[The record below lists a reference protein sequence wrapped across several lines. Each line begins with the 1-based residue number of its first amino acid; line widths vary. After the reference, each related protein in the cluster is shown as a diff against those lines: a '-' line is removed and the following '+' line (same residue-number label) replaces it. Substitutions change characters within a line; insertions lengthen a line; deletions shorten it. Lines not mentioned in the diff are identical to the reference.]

1 MKFAITADIHLSR
14 YGQDPVDET
23 SGLPE
28 RLDSIKGALYS
39 MLEVCRLQNIKD
51 VIIAGD
57 ILHTKSVIYALA
69 QDMMLQFFED
79 HPEIKFYVIDGNH
92 DLSSKGA
99 DAISALRSLKN
110 VPNVHWIT
118 KKAEKIDNILF
129 VPYSVELVKQI
140 KEDSADILVSHFGL
154 SEGVL
159 NSGISIVSKLGM
171 TDLRGKYKLVLLGHY
186 HKPQEIIE
194 DNISMYYVGS
204 PIQLDW
210 GEKGDQKR
218 FLIVD
223 SETLDVEEVP
233 TTGYRHFIEVE
244 LTADN
249 KDAAMKQAKAAHDN
263 GHYVKIVQR
272 EKVDVKGFKD
282 FNIVDKTESDATN
295 RGITSSM
302 TQREKLQR
310 YLEIKEIPEDQR
322 EEYLQVGIEIIN
334 ACEVDQ

>member
-14 YGQDPVDET
+14 YGQDAVDET

-39 MLEVCRLQNIKD
+39 MMEVCRVESID
-51 VIIAGD
+51 HIMIAGD

-79 HPEIKFYVIDGNH
+79 HPEKQFHVIDGNH

-118 KKAEKIDNILF
+118 KKPDKFENILF
-129 VPYSVELVKQI
+129 VPYSVDLVQQI
-140 KEDSADILVSHFGL
+140 KEGSADILISHFGL
-154 SEGVL
+154 SEGIL
-159 NSGISIVSKLGM
+159 NSGISLVSKLGM
-171 TDLRGKYKLVLLGHY
+171 SDLRGKYKLVLLGHY

-210 GEKGDQKR
+210 GEKGDKKR

-223 SETLDVEEVP
+223 SETLEVVESP
-233 TTGYRHFIEVE
+233 TTGYRHFIELE
-244 LTADN
+244 LTSKNRDVAI
-249 KDAAMKQAKAAHDN
+249 KQAKAAQEN
-263 GHYVKIVQR
+263 GHYVKLVQK
-272 EKVDVKGFKD
+272 EKVDVKGFEN

-295 RGITSSM
+295 RGITSTM
-302 TQREKLQR
+302 TKREKLQR
-310 YLEIKEIPEDQR
+310 YLEVKEIPEDQR
-322 EEYLQVGIEIIN
+322 EEYLNVGIEIID

>member
-14 YGQDPVDET
+14 YGQDPIDEV

-39 MLEVCRLQNIKD
+39 MMEICRQDKIEN
-51 VIIAGD
+51 VMIAGD

-69 QDMMLQFFED
+69 QNMMLQFFED
-79 HPEIKFYVIDGNH
+79 HSETNFHVIDGNH

-99 DAISALRSLKN
+99 DAISALREIKN
-110 VPNVHWIT
+110 VQNVHWIT
-118 KKAEKIDNILF
+118 KQEEKFENILF
-129 VPYSVELVKQI
+129 VPYSVDLVQQI
-140 KEDSADILVSHFGL
+140 KENSADILISHLGL

-159 NSGISIVSKLGM
+159 NSGISIVSKLSM
-171 TDLRGKYKLVLLGHY
+171 ADLRGKYKLVLLGHY
-186 HKPQEIIE
+186 HKPQDIIE

-210 GEKGDQKR
+210 GEKGDNKR

-223 SETLDVEEVP
+223 SETLKVWEVP

-244 LTADN
+244 LTSENRDQ
-249 KDAAMKQAKAAHDN
+249 AAQQAKIAHEQ

-272 EKVDVKGFKD
+272 EKVDVKGLEQ

-295 RGITSSM
+295 RGITSTM
-302 TQREKLQR
+302 TKREKLQR
-310 YLEIKEIPEDQR
+310 YLEVKEIPEDEH
-322 EEYLQVGIEIIN
+322 EEYLGIGIEIID